1 MFSIRRKNS
10 ERLLNIKP
18 FMNKYNWEKINYLSK
33 INDSKK
39 FKKLIQE
46 LLSIFCILEKKVL
59 PAYIS
64 NHNST
69 HEKTI
74 IILMIPDKD
83 IMALFCSKKKKKKAY
98 ILKMNNIKTSIGFLL
113 FELSSLF

>member
-10 ERLLNIKP
+10 ERVSNSKP
-18 FMNKYNWEKINYLSK
+18 FMNKYNWGKINYLLK
-33 INDSKK
+33 INDWKK
-39 FKKLIQE
+39 FKKIIQQ

-74 IILMIPDKD
+74 IILMIPDKE
-83 IMALFCSKKKKKKAY
+83 IMALFCSKKKKKMPTFLRR
-98 ILKMNNIKTSIGFLL
+98 ITSKHQ
-113 FELSSLF
+113 

>member
-10 ERLLNIKP
+10 ERVSNIKP

-33 INDSKK
+33 INDWKK
-39 FKKLIQE
+39 FKKTIQQ

-74 IILMIPDKD
+74 IILMIPDKE
-83 IMALFCSKKKKKKAY
+83 IMALFCSKKKKK
-98 ILKMNNIKTSIGFLL
+98 MPTFLR
-113 FELSSLF
+113 

>member
-1 MFSIRRKNS
+1 MNPKNEDDKCFQYA
-10 ERLLNIKP
+10 ERIQKGFQTLNRLWINIIGK
-18 FMNKYNWEKINYLSK
+18 KINYLSK

-83 IMALFCSKKKKKKAY
+83 IMALFCSKKKRKKPTFLRW
-98 ILKMNNIKTSIGFLL
+98 ITSKHQ
-113 FELSSLF
+113 